1 MVEDEYP
8 WYVRMYYADDHPMS
22 PGEVALETI
31 HKTEDSMREEIQ
43 AAHDND
49 DIDVVEYGTRHRIC

>member
-1 MVEDEYP
+1 MVEDEWP

-22 PGEVALETI
+22 PGKLARETK
-31 HKTEDSMREEIQ
+31 HRTEDSMRLEIEV
-43 AAHDND
+43 AHRND